1 MSKVYNEQ
9 NINIKLDPQVLI
21 KKQEREIRDLK
32 LELAMH
38 DTLAGRGR
46 ISYEPYTPDQQYEMQ
61 KIAEQYLQG
70 QLEDIEI
77 DSIRQVK
84 ELFIQFKNLYRNVA
98 RGQGDSILAVNK
110 TG

>member
-1 MSKVYNEQ
+1 
-9 NINIKLDPQVLI
+9 
-21 KKQEREIRDLK
+21 
-32 LELAMH
+32 
-38 DTLAGRGR
+38 
-46 ISYEPYTPDQQYEMQ
+46 MQ

-98 RGQGDSILAVNK
+98 RGQGDNISAVNK